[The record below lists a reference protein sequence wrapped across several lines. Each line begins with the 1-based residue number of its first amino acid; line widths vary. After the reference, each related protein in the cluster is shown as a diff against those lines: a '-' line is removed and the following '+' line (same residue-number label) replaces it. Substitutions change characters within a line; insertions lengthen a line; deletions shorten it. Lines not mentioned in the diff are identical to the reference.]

1 MRRSLIILS
10 LLLASVS
17 VHADELT
24 NSIQKQL
31 SNAPILR
38 GEFIQTR
45 ELTGLKRPLKSN
57 GRMLVD
63 KSRGVLWKTEKPIA
77 GSLRISRQEI
87 VQKDGSQVL
96 MRLSAEKEPVVKTIG
111 SVLFSLFAGDMA
123 TLERYFSHTGSLQ
136 RRDGLRGWELQ
147 LTPRDPALASL
158 IRRIDLKGNTHAEE
172 VILRAESGDLTRI
185 EFRRVNSARTL
196 TANEVAEFE

>member
-1 MRRSLIILS
+1 MRRGLIILS
-10 LLLASVS
+10 LLLISMNT
-17 VHADELT
+17 HADELT
-24 NSIQKQL
+24 NRIQKQL

-38 GEFIQTR
+38 GEFVQTR

-77 GSLRISRQEI
+77 GILRISRQEI

-123 TLERYFSHTGSLQ
+123 TLVRYFSHTGSLQ

-147 LTPRDPALASL
+147 LTPRDPALAGL
-158 IRRIDLKGNTHAEE
+158 IRRIDLKGSAHAEE

-185 EFRRVNSARTL
+185 EFRKVNSARTL